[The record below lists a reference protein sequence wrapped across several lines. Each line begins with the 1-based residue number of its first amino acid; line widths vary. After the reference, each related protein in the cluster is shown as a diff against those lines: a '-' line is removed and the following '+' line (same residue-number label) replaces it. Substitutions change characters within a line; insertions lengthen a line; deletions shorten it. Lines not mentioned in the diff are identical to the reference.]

1 MRRTYSRERY
11 LKLAERLRE
20 AIPDLALGTDI
31 IVGFPG
37 ETDADFEET
46 LAVVEEVR
54 YDSAF
59 TFIYSPRRGTDAA
72 TMADQVPEAV
82 KHERLERLV
91 EVVQRIAAE
100 RNAERVGRVEQV
112 LVEGQSRTDETLL
125 RGRTRRNT
133 TVVFTGSAQP
143 GDLVDVTIE
152 GSTSTT
158 LRGSVATAV
167 PA

>member
-1 MRRTYSRERY
+1 
-11 LKLAERLRE
+11 
-20 AIPDLALGTDI
+20 
-31 IVGFPG
+31 
-37 ETDADFEET
+37 
-46 LAVVEEVR
+46 
-54 YDSAF
+54 
-59 TFIYSPRRGTDAA
+59 
-72 TMADQVPEAV
+72 MADQVPEPL

-91 EVVQRIAAE
+91 DVVQRIASE

-112 LVEGQSRTDETLL
+112 LVEGPSRTDRSLL

-133 TVVFTGSAQP
+133 TVNFTGTGAA
-143 GDLVDVTIE
+143 GDLVDVAIE